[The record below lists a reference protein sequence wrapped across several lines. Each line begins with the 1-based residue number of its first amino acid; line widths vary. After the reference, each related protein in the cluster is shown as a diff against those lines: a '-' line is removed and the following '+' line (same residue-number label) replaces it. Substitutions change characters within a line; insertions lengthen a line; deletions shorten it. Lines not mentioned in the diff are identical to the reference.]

1 MSGLGDPSG
10 TRLVCLVDDDHAEL
24 GRLASRLRVM
34 GWTSS
39 AAWLENIAVR
49 YADAPADPAEA
60 ANISLGEY
68 FDSPPGTP
76 HYAQCEGAA
85 AAVLAALGVPANPA
99 NEEHH
104 A

>member
-1 MSGLGDPSG
+1 MREGLGDPSG

-39 AAWLENIAVR
+39 AAWLENIAGR

-60 ANISLGEY
+60 ML
-68 FDSPPGTP
+68 
-76 HYAQCEGAA
+76 
-85 AAVLAALGVPANPA
+85 AVMRKTDGLDVYVGDLLAALGVLANPA